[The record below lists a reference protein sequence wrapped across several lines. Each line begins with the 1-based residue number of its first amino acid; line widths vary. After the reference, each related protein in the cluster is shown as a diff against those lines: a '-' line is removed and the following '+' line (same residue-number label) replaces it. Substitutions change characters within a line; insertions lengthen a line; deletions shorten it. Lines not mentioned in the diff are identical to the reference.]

1 MITVVAWPRSK
12 NKAKNPYQFLLYQAV
27 ERINGINVCEF
38 SVRKLFLTR
47 GKKILH
53 VHWPDVFLAA
63 GNRYSFWLRLFALR
77 SIFSLA
83 RALGIPIVWTAH
95 NIKRHGQRHGKKL
108 NVLFWPWFAN
118 NIDAVIYMNELSK
131 RNAEKMF
138 DRWSDIPNGVIP
150 HGHYRSIIGDIST
163 DTLSATKEKPR
174 LLFFGAITKYKNG
187 HKLLRTFLKLPH
199 GTAHLSMKGELS
211 KVSPDS
217 SLLLELE
224 SMSESQRANVSFE
237 NRFLSDAE
245 LVSEIVESDI
255 VVFPYSDVLNSGAAI
270 FALSVGRPILCSDT
284 PLFRE
289 LRSKIGEDWVLL
301 FNGELNL

>member
-1 MITVVAWPRSK
+1 M
-12 NKAKNPYQFLLYQAV
+12 
-27 ERINGINVCEF
+27 
-38 SVRKLFLTR
+38 
-47 GKKILH
+47 
-53 VHWPDVFLAA
+53 
-63 GNRYSFWLRLFALR
+63 
-77 SIFSLA
+77 
-83 RALGIPIVWTAH
+83 PI
-95 NIKRHGQRHGKKL
+95 
-108 NVLFWPWFAN
+108 
-118 NIDAVIYMNELSK
+118 
-131 RNAEKMF
+131 

-301 FNGELNL
+301 FNGELNPDCLVGALKHAANLKRSGALPDLSHYGWESIAKKTSALYVQLLK